1 MELGSSD
8 YKCDITNIAQQT
20 DKQTKIKVSKKLT
33 TINFACKI
41 NDDYQLM
48 QENLQPMELK
58 LYWELM
64 STAHT

>member
-8 YKCDITNIAQQT
+8 YKCDIANIAQQT

-41 NDDYQLM
+41 NDDY
-48 QENLQPMELK
+48 
-58 LYWELM
+58 
-64 STAHT
+64 